1 MTDNVEL
8 LIKPEARGT
17 GETRMIMTFELQNE
31 VFAVDVANVHEV
43 IDPLP
48 LTPVP
53 NADSFAPGLV
63 NVRGA
68 VVPVLNLQHRLGMPP
83 HEQSA
88 DTRFVVLEADTG
100 DGPAK
105 FAVIADSVDEVVELP
120 VESIQPIPELGL
132 RWPTEFIDGVAQRDD
147 RLVIL
152 LNQRTAFQPA
162 GASWA

>member
-1 MTDNVEL
+1 MNNVVAM
-8 LIKPEARGT
+8 PSNANASTAGS
-17 GETRMIMTFELQNE
+17 TRMVMTFELQSE
-31 VFAVDVANVHEV
+31 VFAIDVANVHEV

-53 NADSFAPGLV
+53 NSGSFAPGLV

-68 VVPVLNLQHRLGMPP
+68 VVPVLNLQHRLGMPE
-83 HEQSA
+83 HEQSQ

-120 VESIQPIPELGL
+120 ADAIQPIPELGL
-132 RWPTEFIDGVAQRDD
+132 RWPTELIEGVAQLDE
-147 RLVIL
+147 RLIIL
-152 LNQRTAFQPA
+152 LNQQTAFRPA
-162 GASWA
+162 FAS